1 MSRGF
6 PPARGPPVAVC
17 PRPVVDSGP
26 GRAAVLARPPQ
37 ALAGAA
43 RGSPGSQWGAR
54 LPFRPPS
61 RAATPCVRAKR
72 QPAASGLGN
81 RWRYSNR
88 SALKDN
94 RNLIGRRLAIRLG
107 ARLGG
112 GEEELQRVLERRGL
126 GNVTEQPRN
135 TSRAEV
141 PSNRRRLHAG
151 NRPAH
156 RLSAARH
163 HLGLVR

>member
-1 MSRGF
+1 MLQ
-6 PPARGPPVAVC
+6 
-17 PRPVVDSGP
+17 D
-26 GRAAVLARPPQ
+26 
-37 ALAGAA
+37 
-43 RGSPGSQWGAR
+43 PGSQWGPR

-61 RAATPCVRAKR
+61 RAAKPCVRAQR
-72 QPAASGLGN
+72 QPSASGLGN

-126 GNVTEQPRN
+126 GNVTERPGN

>member
-1 MSRGF
+1 M
-6 PPARGPPVAVC
+6 
-17 PRPVVDSGP
+17 PRRSSLTG
-26 GRAAVLARPPQ
+26 AAPRSSS
-37 ALAGAA
+37 AGAA
-43 RGSPGSQWGAR
+43 LEAGLSRGVVLADAGYGVDTAFRIPGVPVGSQVAVPAAFPCR
-54 LPFRPPS
+54 KAL
-61 RAATPCVRAKR
+61 RAQR
-72 QPAASGLGN
+72 QPSASGLGN

-126 GNVTEQPRN
+126 GNVTERPGN